1 MVLEPEHRQRFYSL
15 YGERDDTL
23 SLREIFRIISDRLW
37 VIAIVVMVCVG
48 MAVGF
53 GLAQTPM
60 YESSSTILIGQRQQA
75 GGSPTLGSDVSGLQQ
90 LTATLATA
98 AESRPV
104 AEAVIQRLGLGVTPE
119 GLLEN
124 LEAQPIPEQLFIQVS
139 YTDPSPEQAQL
150 VANTVGEVFSEQIS
164 GVSPDF
170 NAVTATVW
178 APAVEP
184 TAPVSPNIVLNALMA
199 LAVGLAL
206 GLGLAFLLEYLGAG
220 AERDERYTESRP
232 SEGQPSLRSRP
243 AQR

>member
-60 YESSSTILIGQRQQA
+60 YESSSTILVGQRQQA
-75 GGSPTLGSDVSGLQQ
+75 GGSPTLGSDVQGLQQ
-90 LTATLATA
+90 LTTTLVVA

-104 AEAVIQRLGLGVTPE
+104 AEAVIRQLNLGTTPE
-119 GLLEN
+119 GLIEN
-124 LEAQPIPEQLFIQVS
+124 LEAQQIPDSLYIRIS
-139 YTDPSPEQAQL
+139 YTDPSPDRARL
-150 VANTVGEVFSEQIS
+150 VADTAAEVVTKQIS
-164 GVSPDF
+164 EVSPDV

-178 APAVEP
+178 ESAAQP